1 MKNQILK
8 DYYKKINSFNE
19 IKEGDIVLISDG
31 FSLFK
36 QKSSDGLKKGIVV
49 KKINKKSLFTKSKC
63 IIYNVNTLN
72 YPNEELICKILNYY
86 KLNADEILKG
96 EFEYI
101 HKFSKGEPIYIVK
114 KRNEAH
120 KKETT

>member
-1 MKNQILK
+1 MKSQILK

-36 QKSSDGLKKGIVV
+36 QKSSNGLKKGIVV
-49 KKINKKSLFTKSKC
+49 KKINKKGLFSKAKC
-63 IIYNVNTLN
+63 IVYNVNTLN
-72 YPNEELICKILNYY
+72 YPNEELIHKIIDYY
-86 KLNADEILKG
+86 NSNADDILRG
-96 EFEYI
+96 EFEYM
-101 HKFSKGEPIYIVK
+101 HKFSKGEPIYLVK
-114 KRNEAH
+114 KRNEKH